1 MTEQRKDIKWNIDS
15 MYEDKSKVATDT
27 KMISE
32 AAKKLSDLAKDPDNN
47 LKEILDFTTKKQEEL
62 EHLVVYTYMKQ
73 DEDSRIAENQK
84 ANGEAK
90 QALQEFDSAFSFL
103 RPYLLGLS
111 QKDQEAL
118 LADEDYACYKEYL
131 ERVFRYSDYTLSQEE
146 EYIMSK
152 LGFAGDAP
160 AEIYYFL
167 TNADMKFPSIDS
179 LDGHVLTAENF
190 TTLQKNP
197 SVVVR
202 KESFEKLYSTFNSF
216 GNTIATSY
224 YNNVRALSTEAE
236 LRRFDS
242 SREMELFTDDVDVS
256 VYDALIESIHN
267 NFDHI
272 HRYYKKKKEL
282 LGLDEQHMYDVY
294 LPLVKGSQKEY
305 SWEEA
310 KELCIASVAPL
321 GQEYQDIYR
330 TAFEDNWIDVYP
342 REGKR
347 GGAYSSGAYKSY
359 PFISM
364 NFNGTLDSV
373 FTLAHEM
380 GHSMHSYYAKNNN
393 DFLYYQYTIFAAEVA
408 STLNERLLLDYL
420 RSQAKTKEEMLELLD
435 HELDSFKS
443 TVYRQTMFAE
453 FEKIVHER
461 VEKQEALTKEDF
473 DAIYLDLNQKYFGDH
488 MVSDELIGHEWMRI
502 PHFYRDFYV
511 YKYATGYCAAT
522 VLSERILHGGDEE
535 LQAYLNFLK
544 DGGHHF
550 PIKQLQDAGCDL
562 SKPETID
569 GALQVFG
576 RLVDELEEVN
586 EL

>member
-1 MTEQRKDIKWNIDS
+1 MTEQRQDIKWNIDS
-15 MYEDKSKVATDT
+15 MYEDKSKVAADT
-27 KMISE
+27 KMLGE
-32 AAKKLSDLAKDPDNN
+32 AAKKLNELAKDPEKN
-47 LKEILDFTTKKQEEL
+47 LKEILDFSTEKSQML
-62 EHLVVYTYMKQ
+62 EHLVVYTHMKQ
-73 DEDSRIAENQK
+73 DEDSRVAESQK

-90 QALQEFDSAFSFL
+90 QAMQDFFSALSFL

-111 QKDQEAL
+111 QEEQQAL
-118 LADEDYACYKEYL
+118 LEKEDFAPYKEYL
-131 ERVFRYSDYTLSQEE
+131 ERIFRYTEHTLSREE

-152 LGFAGDAP
+152 LGFAAQAP
-160 AEIYYFL
+160 SEIYYFL
-167 TNADMKFPSIDS
+167 TNADMKFPPITSFDN
-179 LDGHVLTAENF
+179 HELTAENF

-197 SVVVR
+197 SVDVR
-202 KESFEKLYSTFNSF
+202 KESFENLYSTFNSF
-216 GNTIATSY
+216 GNTISTSY
-224 YNNVRALSTEAE
+224 YNNVRSLATEAE
-236 LRRFDS
+236 LRHFGS

-305 SWEEA
+305 TFEEA

-321 GQEYQDIYR
+321 GEEYQEIYR

-347 GGAYSSGAYKSY
+347 SGAYSSGAYDSY

-380 GHSMHSYYAKNNN
+380 GHSMHSYYAKKNN
-393 DFLYYQYTIFAAEVA
+393 DFLYYEYTIFAAEVA
-408 STLNERLLLDYL
+408 STLNERLLLEYL
-420 RSQAKTKEEMLELLD
+420 RANAESEDDLLELLD

-443 TVYRQTMFAE
+443 TVFRQTMFAE
-453 FEKIVHER
+453 FEKIVHDK
-461 VEKQEALTKEDF
+461 VEKQEALTKDDF
-473 DAIYLDLNQKYFGDH
+473 DAIYLDLNQKYFGEH
-488 MVSDELIGHEWMRI
+488 MISDDLIAHEWMRI

-511 YKYATGYCAAT
+511 YKYATGFCAAT
-522 VLSERILHGGDEE
+522 VLSERVLKGGEEE

-544 DGGHHF
+544 DGGHNF

-562 SKPETID
+562 SKSETID
-569 GALQVFG
+569 GALAVFG
-576 RLVDELEEVN
+576 RLVDELERVES
-586 EL
+586 L